1 LKGLRKTKERMA
13 QEELRD
19 KLSWLLVLTNLI
31 AGVVWV
37 FAAFGVVKGKEGI
50 NLLYLAIGIVCLVAS
65 GAWFL
70 SLRAS

>member
-37 FAAFGVVKGKEGI
+37 FAAFGVVVVS
-50 NLLYLAIGIVCLVAS
+50 LLSVA
-65 GAWFL
+65 
-70 SLRAS
+70 RR